1 LSLPE
6 ENRVKF
12 DITIIIGCK
21 DGEYHPLELIDVD
34 TRSVINHRLDH
45 WENEG
50 YEVRSED
57 RRIEVGVDK
66 KTGELV
72 WLD

>member
-1 LSLPE
+1 MA
-6 ENRVKF
+6 N
-12 DITIIIGCK
+12 
-21 DGEYHPLELIDVD
+21 LIDVD